1 MTIEQAECQELHS
14 RKQQR
19 NDKSPY
25 PGIEEELR
33 TEAPQQ
39 VGHATGMPD
48 DLPDVVTVEEE
59 KLVLLLI
66 MQMMRIGQS
75 EKEQDGHTE

>member
-1 MTIEQAECQELHS
+1 MYRREQNG
-14 RKQQR
+14 
-19 NDKSPY
+19 NDGCAY

-39 VGHATGMPD
+39 VGHTTGMPD

-66 MQMMRIGQS
+66 MQVMRIGQS

>member
-1 MTIEQAECQELHS
+1 MYRREQNG
-14 RKQQR
+14 
-19 NDKSPY
+19 NDGSAY

-33 TEAPQQ
+33 TETPEQ
-39 VGHATGMPD
+39 VGDASG
-48 DLPDVVTVEEE
+48 LPDYLPHICAVEEK

-66 MQMMRIGQS
+66 VQMMRIGQS